1 MSVLLLLLSFN
12 VNALELR
19 VEFSA
24 EAIQVSPDRP
34 PLMSKMY
41 VSKSAVRTEI
51 FQQGHR
57 VTDISYI
64 KKGKRLLIYPD
75 QKTYMEQTGLS
86 ISPSWS
92 GKSVKTP
99 CEGVPNLRCKKI
111 DKESLH
117 NINVDKWEVVRDVN
131 GKTFKSLHWIDSKR
145 HLAVKDMFPDGGMS
159 ELIML
164 GKGKLDGREVEQW
177 ESRYTHPSGRTLV
190 SKQWYD
196 PQLQM
201 VIKEERPGG
210 FIREL
215 KNIKVSKQDKKLF
228 DYPKDFRKISANQ
241 NNFNP
246 QGQQPQGQQ
255 QLGQRGQ

>member
-1 MSVLLLLLSFN
+1 MLLLLNSFSA
-12 VNALELR
+12 NALELS

-24 EAIQVSPDRP
+24 DAVQVSPGRP
-34 PLMSKMY
+34 PLMSKLY
-41 VSKSAVRTEI
+41 VSKSAVRTEM
-51 FQQGHR
+51 FQKGRR
-57 VTDISYI
+57 VADISYL
-64 KKGKRLLIYPD
+64 KQGKRLILYPD
-75 QKTYMEQTGLS
+75 QKTYMEQTGLT

-99 CEGVPNLRCKKI
+99 CEGVPNVRCKKI
-111 DKESLH
+111 GKEKLH
-117 NINVDKWEVVRDVN
+117 NIKVDKWEVERNIN
-131 GKTFKSLHWIDSKR
+131 GKAFKSLHWIDSQR
-145 HLAVKDMFPDGGMS
+145 HFSIKDVFHDGGSS

-164 GKGKLDGREVEQW
+164 GKDKLDGRTVEQW
-177 ESRYTHPSGRTLV
+177 ESRYIHPSGKKLL

-228 DYPKDFRKISANQ
+228 KQPKGYRKLSDNRANLNSQ
-241 NNFNP
+241 RQQSV
-246 QGQQPQGQQ
+246 QG
-255 QLGQRGQ
+255 LRRN